1 MPAALARMAN
11 IDELSSSLVICTV
24 LVDSMYPY
32 NNTWLSWAMLYIVS
46 DRVLMVRNLESHAR
60 EYMKNVVV
68 SLITPLIASNS
79 QAVQYRIF
87 CTVSNARNIVYIYRI
102 SFHVFAKLASL

>member
-1 MPAALARMAN
+1 MPATLARMAN
-11 IDELSSSLVICTV
+11 IDELSSSLVTCTV

-68 SLITPLIASNS
+68 SLITPLIAIIVKLCSIDYF
-79 QAVQYRIF
+79 ARFPMLFFRVHKIF
-87 CTVSNARNIVYIYRI
+87 FTS
-102 SFHVFAKLASL
+102 FAKL